1 MKKLFITLTLGLSW
15 TAYSQELTAVY
26 EDSLTKGSLT
36 RVSSFNYY
44 SSNAFNNAL
53 LDKFLFGGQITT
65 DIKDKVTNGL
75 KRINS
80 LGAEAEQTIEH
91 YNTNFNPIGNPKYG
105 FVASFSDNHFVS
117 SNISSDLF
125 HTIFYG
131 NADRIGDTLDY
142 SFSHLQYMHYQKVGI
157 GIFDKQ
163 TLSSLRINYVSGSK
177 QIQGRL
183 SDSFLYSENDS
194 ISLALQGS
202 GFQTDFANPYFAM
215 QGHGFSI
222 DLNYNFL
229 FKTKKGSNQV
239 INLKISNLGLIAWN
253 NQTNQ
258 YRIDSVTRYNGF
270 DIKDFINQPEDA
282 PSKKYN
288 FIDTLGL
295 RQEKRAIV
303 STLPIEFA
311 IQKMPVKNSAKKIQA
326 ILGFKAILTS
336 DYFPYL
342 FGGVYYAPTDNF
354 SGSTRLSYGGFGGF
368 QWGIDL
374 NYWIKDKVFIGLG
387 TFDMIGNISEK
398 HGFGRSINLST
409 HFKF

>member
-1 MKKLFITLTLGLSW
+1 MKKVIITLSLALSCN
-15 TAYSQELTAVY
+15 AFSQELTPVY
-26 EDSLTKGSLT
+26 EDSLTDGSLT

-44 SSNAFNNAL
+44 SSNAFNNDL
-53 LDKFLFGGQITT
+53 LDKFLFGGAITT
-65 DIKDKVTNGL
+65 DIKDQVTKGL
-75 KRINS
+75 KRVNS
-80 LGAEAEQTIEH
+80 FGAEAEQSIEH
-91 YNTNFNPIGNPKYG
+91 YNANINPIGNPKFG
-105 FVASFSDNHFVS
+105 FTASFSDNHFVS
-117 SNISSDLF
+117 SNISSDLY

-131 NADRIGDTLDY
+131 NADSVGDTLDY
-142 SFSHLQYMHYQKVGI
+142 SFSHLQYIHYQKI
-157 GIFDKQ
+157 GFGVYDKR

-177 QIQGRL
+177 QTQGRL
-183 SDSFLYSENDS
+183 SNSFMYTAEDS
-194 ISLALQGS
+194 IALMLQGA
-202 GFQTDFANPYFAM
+202 GFRTDLTSPYFAM

-229 FKTKKGSNQV
+229 FETKNGNEQI

-253 NQTNQ
+253 NETNI
-258 YRIDSVTRYNGF
+258 YSIDSLTGYTGF

-295 RQEKRAIV
+295 EQEKGSVI

-311 IQKMPVKNSAKKIQA
+311 IQKMPKRNSDKKLQP

-354 SGSTRLSYGGFGGF
+354 SGSTRLSYGGFGGL
-368 QWGIDL
+368 QWGLDL
-374 NYWIKDKVFIGLG
+374 NYWVKDKVYIGLG
-387 TFDMIGNISEK
+387 TFDMIGNISK
-398 HGFGRSINLST
+398 KYGFGRSVNLSA
-409 HFKF
+409 HFKL